1 MKEATSPR
9 IYKCSRYTE
18 ADVLNGLEYEIRVD
32 SHNEE
37 FVHFCSDIDY
47 LLGLKSVEG
56 LDPLMLQKLGT
67 MGKAQPLPQNVTDDQ
82 LIKFCKSRYVQ
93 EPADCERWYD
103 ILKQYA
109 EKYEADTCDQLQ
121 EIYDNMDDNEQSDE

>member
-1 MKEATSPR
+1 M
-9 IYKCSRYTE
+9 
-18 ADVLNGLEYEIRVD
+18 D

-67 MGKAQPLPQNVTDDQ
+67 MGKAQPLPKNVTDDQ

-93 EPADCERWYD
+93 EPADCERWYE
-103 ILKQYA
+103 ILHQYA
-109 EKYEADTCDQLQ
+109 EHYETETREQL
-121 EIYDNMDDNEQSDE
+121 ESIANNTEDEVDNPD